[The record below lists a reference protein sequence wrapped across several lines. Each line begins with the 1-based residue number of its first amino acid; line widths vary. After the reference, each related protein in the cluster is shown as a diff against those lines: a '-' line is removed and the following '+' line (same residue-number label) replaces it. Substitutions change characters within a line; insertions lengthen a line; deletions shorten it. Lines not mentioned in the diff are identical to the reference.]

1 MRRDSSHSHAQE
13 LAYLAVFLCLPLL
26 GGCGEVCGL
35 IALIALALPVLA
47 VLERRFRGLSFVL
60 VGLALLASPLALWD
74 QVEDGPFEQFGAQ
87 LALWTAAL
95 GHDLVAALLPRWA
108 VQPRLMVG
116 AVVAGGWLGASVGL
130 FGALRRTGRPVAGL
144 LVGASYAALG
154 LWLLQQGPSP
164 REFAPGGLDW
174 PALDPPLRQQPVV
187 PLRPATRQVSAGKLR
202 FFAMPPYL
210 TERVSRAELPR
221 GSCTVRTRSSV
232 LAGPPVDAGLWR
244 AVSGEAAPGC
254 GAQCPP
260 TTPVSGLSWLQALD
274 FANRASAA
282 WGLVPAYSIEGQKV
296 SWKLNVSG
304 FRLPT
309 EAEWE
314 LLAALGQAGEG
325 PEWTWDEFGEAAC
338 GDDAAFTAAKSG
350 VILVSKPKN
359 RVLRAGGA
367 PRAGVAASEKAAGLR
382 LVR

>member
-1 MRRDSSHSHAQE
+1 MKRDSQHSHAQKM
-13 LAYLAVFLCLPLL
+13 AYLAIFLCLPLL
-26 GGCGEVCGL
+26 GGCGEVCGI
-35 IALIALALPVLA
+35 IALIALALPVLG
-47 VLERRFRGLSFVL
+47 VLERRFRGISFVL

-74 QVEDGPFEQFGAQ
+74 KVDDGPFEQFGAQ

-116 AVVAGGWLGASVGL
+116 AVVAGGWLGASAGL
-130 FGALRRTGRPVAGL
+130 FLALRRMGRAVAGL
-144 LVGASYAALG
+144 LVGVGYAALG
-154 LWLLQQGPSP
+154 LWFLQQGPSP
-164 REFAPGGLDW
+164 REFAPGGLEW
-174 PALDPPLRQQPVV
+174 PALHPPLRQQPVV

-210 TERVSRAELPR
+210 TERVSRAAFPR
-221 GSCTVRTRSSV
+221 GSCTVKTRASV

-244 AVSGEAAPGC
+244 AVTGQAAPGC

-274 FANRASAA
+274 FANQASAA
-282 WGLVPAYSIEGQKV
+282 WGLVPAYSIEKQKV
-296 SWKLNVSG
+296 SWKLDVSG

-309 EAEWE
+309 ETEWE
-314 LLAALGQAGEG
+314 LFAALGQAGAG
-325 PEWTWDEFGEAAC
+325 PEWTWDEFGEAGC
-338 GDDAAFTAAKSG
+338 GEDPAFVGEKAG
-350 VILVSKPKN
+350 VILASKPKN
-359 RVLRAGGA
+359 RVLRAGAA
-367 PRAGVAASEKAAGLR
+367 PRAGVAATEAAAGLR